1 MKVILTEEPISS
13 SELLADFTSSVRNAG
28 AIVSFSGLV
37 RDYSSDAEVI
47 NLYLQAYSPMTENSI
62 RSVIETANTH
72 WPLTGVRVL
81 HRIGLMNPR
90 DEIVFVATAS
100 EHRRA
105 AFDSADFLMDFLK
118 TKAIFWKKETRS
130 DGEFWIEPRPQ
141 DYQDIR
147 RWDSMK
153 SDVTVA

>member
-37 RDYSSDAEVI
+37 RDYSSGAEVI

-62 RSVIETANTH
+62 RSAIKTANTH
-72 WPLTGVRVL
+72 WPLMGVRVI

-100 EHRRA
+100 EHRRE

-130 DGEFWIEPRPQ
+130 DGEFWIEPRQQ
-141 DYQDIR
+141 DYQDIS
-147 RWDSMK
+147 RWDK
-153 SDVTVA
+153 VTSDVTGA